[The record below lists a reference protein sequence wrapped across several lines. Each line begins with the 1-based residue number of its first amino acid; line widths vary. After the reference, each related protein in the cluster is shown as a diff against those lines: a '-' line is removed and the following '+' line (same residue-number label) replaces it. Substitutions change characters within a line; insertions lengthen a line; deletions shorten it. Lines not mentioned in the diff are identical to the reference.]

1 MVKRIVWTEK
11 ALSTKKEILDY
22 WNEKTGNKTYSRK
35 LESGFEKVI
44 NSILIFPELGRK
56 IENYDARVLIKG
68 DYSIIYKLLFSQSSL
83 EIKILQIW
91 DTRRDPDKLKF

>member
-11 ALSTKKEILDY
+11 ALHTKKEIFDF
-22 WNEKTGNKTYSRK
+22 WTKQTGNKTYSRK
-35 LESGFEKVI
+35 LESGFDKLI
-44 NSILIFPELGRK
+44 NSILLFPELGRK

-68 DYSIIYKLLFSQSSL
+68 DYSIIYKLIVEESSL

-91 DTRRDPDKLKF
+91 DTRRDPDKLKI